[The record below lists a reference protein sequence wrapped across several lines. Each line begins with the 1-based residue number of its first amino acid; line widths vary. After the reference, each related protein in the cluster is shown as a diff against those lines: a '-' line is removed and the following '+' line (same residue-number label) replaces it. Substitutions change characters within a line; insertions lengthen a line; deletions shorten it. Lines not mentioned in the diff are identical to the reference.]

1 MISISQLK
9 SDTARANGAKSH
21 GPKSAETRS
30 ISSKN
35 ALKHGFTS
43 HNTLLL
49 ASENPEEFESMFADF
64 KAFYAPTNGMEA
76 RMVYRIACAQWRIY
90 RLMTVE
96 TAMFDFEMIRQEPEL
111 EKKLV
116 RFDVGIQLA
125 VSFVAMADESR
136 ALSLLSRYESRLH
149 RIHERTHP
157 MLREMRQA
165 APAARPQPRP
175 HLVKPERP
183 VAPHFPDPAPD
194 IKNCETNPP
203 VVSESPIEPIR

>member
-35 ALKHGFTS
+35 AIKHGFTS

-49 ASENPEEFESMFADF
+49 GCENPEEFESMSAEF
-64 KAFYAPTNGMEA
+64 KAFYAPTNSMEA
-76 RMVYRIACAQWRIY
+76 RMVYQIACAQWRIC

-149 RIHERTHP
+149 RIHDRTHAL
-157 MLREMRQA
+157 LREMRQT
-165 APAARPQPRP
+165 APAAAPQPRP

-183 VAPHFPDPAPD
+183 AAPHFPDPAPEN
-194 IKNCETNPP
+194 KNCETNPP
-203 VVSESPIEPIR
+203 VVSESPIEPIK

>member
-35 ALKHGFTS
+35 AIKHGFTS

-49 ASENPEEFESMFADF
+49 GCENTEEFESMSDEF
-64 KAFYAPTNGMEA
+64 KAFYAPTNSMEA
-76 RMVYRIACAQWRIY
+76 RMVYQIACAQWRIC

-136 ALSLLSRYESRLH
+136 ALALLSRYESRLH
-149 RIHERTHP
+149 RIHERTHA
-157 MLREMRQA
+157 MLREMRQP
-165 APAARPQPRP
+165 APAAKPQPLP

-183 VAPHFPDPAPD
+183 AVPHFPDPPPE

-203 VVSESPIEPIR
+203 LVSGSPSAPRT